1 MSTGFGDLPATKTPC
16 EVCLVGKH
24 ASNPFK
30 CAKKKT
36 KHPLE
41 LLYMD
46 LCGKMEEKS
55 IGGSNYF
62 LTIVDDFTRY
72 TQVYFLCS
80 KDEVYDRISE
90 FITQA
95 ERETGLKLKAIR
107 SDNGTEFVNQRV
119 EKLLKSKG
127 IKHQRSV
134 VMVPQQNGVVER
146 AQRFIAERARCTLA
160 DAGLPKCYWAEAV
173 STAVYLNNRS
183 PTKSVK
189 NMMPI
194 EAWTGE
200 KPDLSHLRIFGCE
213 VMVKIPSKKRPKYE
227 TLVKSLIVQMVLLSV

>member
-1 MSTGFGDLPATKTPC
+1 
-16 EVCLVGKH
+16 
-24 ASNPFK
+24 
-30 CAKKKT
+30 
-36 KHPLE
+36 
-41 LLYMD
+41 
-46 LCGKMEEKS
+46 MEEKS

-194 EAWTGE
+194 EAWTGKLLSGPVE
-200 KPDLSHLRIFGCE
+200 GGNHLLAKDLSRLTGAVCRLADLRVDHMEYAYLKALALFL
-213 VMVKIPSKKRPKYE
+213 P
-227 TLVKSLIVQMVLLSV
+227 